1 MNKSRYENKTYV
13 GSGGMASVYKAFD
26 VTLQRD
32 VAIKVMADQLRNNES
47 VRDLFTSEARKMA
60 SINHQNVV
68 HVYDVSDD
76 DDVPTIYMEYMRGGN
91 LASLMGSGPMAG
103 EEVLKIMRHVILG
116 LGAIHEQGLVHRDVK
131 PENILEDSGT
141 YKITDFG
148 VAMSGDEDALPFV
161 TSKYAA
167 PEVLIEPEKIGPS
180 SDIYSLGNGD

>member
-1 MNKSRYENKTYV
+1 MNKPRYENKTYV

-76 DDVPTIYMEYMRGGN
+76 DGVPTIYMEFMCGGN

-103 EEVLKIMRHVILG
+103 E
-116 LGAIHEQGLVHRDVK
+116 
-131 PENILEDSGT
+131 
-141 YKITDFG
+141 
-148 VAMSGDEDALPFV
+148 
-161 TSKYAA
+161 
-167 PEVLIEPEKIGPS
+167 
-180 SDIYSLGNGD
+180 